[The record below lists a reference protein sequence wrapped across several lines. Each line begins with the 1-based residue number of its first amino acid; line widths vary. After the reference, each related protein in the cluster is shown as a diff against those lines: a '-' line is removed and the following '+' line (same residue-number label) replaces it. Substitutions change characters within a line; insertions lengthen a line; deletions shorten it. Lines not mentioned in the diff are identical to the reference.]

1 MASRLGC
8 ASGERQEGKREGRT
22 LSVSTR
28 LPMHQSLS
36 PVSGKLCKS
45 SWVSW
50 TADGDRVLCSVTTH
64 ANLCRVTSCL
74 PMRTFSV
81 SQKSFRLTV
90 MERVESLEKK
100 NDERMTF
107 LHRQSGA
114 VSCLERRV
122 WRRKATRT

>member
-28 LPMHQSLS
+28 LLMHQSLS
-36 PVSGKLCKS
+36 PVSGKLCRS

-50 TADGDRVLCSVTTH
+50 TADGDRLLCSVTTH
-64 ANLCRVTSCL
+64 ADLCRVTSCP

-81 SQKSFRLTV
+81 SQKSFWLTA
-90 MERVESLEKK
+90 MERVESFPAFGEK
-100 NDERMTF
+100 E
-107 LHRQSGA
+107 
-114 VSCLERRV
+114 
-122 WRRKATRT
+122 